1 MKIIIAYTS
10 AGAGHFKAAESVYE
24 FFREKNPAWE
34 VELVDVL
41 SYSGA
46 LFRKNYTPVYDFM
59 VNHAHWLWALSFR
72 LTGLKTFSRLVFL
85 LHSLICRI
93 NTKNLV
99 DFLVKEKPDY
109 IISTHFLPSVIV
121 SSLKAR
127 DKLNAKLITVVTD
140 FGVHP
145 FWITDFTDIYV
156 AASAPTVKQLEF
168 KGVKPILIREWGIPV
183 SSKFLKPPDKIDLCR
198 KFGIRPDKFTVLIA
212 TGSFGIGPIK
222 EMAYSLCVDNQVLV
236 VCARNEK
243 LYKALRLKE
252 NANLKVFGFISNMH
266 ELMAVSDVMVAK
278 PGGLSI
284 SEILVMELVP
294 LFISPIPGQE
304 MQNLEVLAKYGIGEQ
319 INDSGRIY
327 EIVES
332 YKNNPDKVSEIKKN
346 IRGFRKSYATSKLYE
361 FVCSNSN
368 R

>member
-1 MKIIIAYTS
+1 MKIIIAYAS

-24 FFREKNPAWE
+24 FFCEKNPSWE

-46 LFRKNYTPVYDFM
+46 LFRKNYAPVYDFM
-59 VNHAHWLWALSFR
+59 VNHASWLWALSFR
-72 LTGLKTFSRLVFL
+72 LTGLKTFSRLVFF
-85 LHSLICRI
+85 LHSVICRV

-99 DFLVKEKPDY
+99 DYLIKEKFDY

-121 SSLKAR
+121 SSLKAHG
-127 DKLNAKLITVVTD
+127 KLNSKLITVLTD

-145 FWITDFTDIYV
+145 FWIANSTDIYV
-156 AASAPTVKQLEF
+156 TASKSTAKQLES
-168 KGVKPILIREWGIPV
+168 KGVRPELIREWGIPV
-183 SSKFLKPPDKIDLCR
+183 SSKFLKPSDKNDLCR
-198 KFGIRPDKFTVLIA
+198 KFAIRPDKFTVLIA

-222 EMAYSLCVDNQVLV
+222 EMADSLCVNNQVLV
-236 VCARNEK
+236 VCARNKK

-252 NANLKVFGFISNMH
+252 NANLKVFGFVSNMH
-266 ELMAVSDVMVAK
+266 ELMAVSDIMIAK

-284 SEILVMELVP
+284 SEILAMEIVP

-304 MQNLEVLAKYGIGEQ
+304 MQNLEVLARYGIGEQ
-319 INDSGRIY
+319 VNNSGRIC

-332 YKNNPDKVSEIKKN
+332 YKNNPDKILAIKES
-346 IRGFRKSYATSKLYE
+346 IRDFRKSYATGELYE